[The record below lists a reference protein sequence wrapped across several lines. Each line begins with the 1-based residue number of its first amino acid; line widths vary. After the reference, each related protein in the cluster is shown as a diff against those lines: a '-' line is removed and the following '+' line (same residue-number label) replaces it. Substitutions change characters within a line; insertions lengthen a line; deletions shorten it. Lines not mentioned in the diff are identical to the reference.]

1 MISALQQGQEP
12 AFRQLVETYQHM
24 VFRTALDIIQH
35 QQEAEDVA
43 QEVFIQAYR
52 SVAEFRGDSK
62 ISTWL
67 YRITISKA
75 LNWQRK
81 KKAVK
86 RFSLKHILGLD
97 EKTANEAKDFQHPG
111 VLSENKEDANLL
123 FRSLKELPE
132 NQQAAF
138 ILLKVEGLSYEEVSA
153 IMELSVKAL
162 ESLMHRAKENLRKK
176 LRTHFNKS
184 EKRKS

>member
-1 MISALQQGQEP
+1 MITELQQGQEN

-24 VFRTALDIIQH
+24 VFRTALDIIQ
-35 QQEAEDVA
+35 QEQEAEDVA

-52 SVAEFRGDSK
+52 SIGEFRGDSK
-62 ISTWL
+62 LSTWL
-67 YRITISKA
+67 YRITIRKA

-81 KKAVK
+81 KKAAK
-86 RFSLKHILGLD
+86 RFSLKHLLGID
-97 EKTANEAKDFQHPG
+97 EKTENEAKDFQHPG
-111 VLSENKEDANLL
+111 VLSENKEDASLL

-138 ILLKVEGLSYEEVSA
+138 VLLKVEGLSYEEVSA

-176 LRTHFNKS
+176 LKAHFNKT
-184 EKRKS
+184 EKRRP